1 MGKLKIYL
9 VGAMTGLTWEEQNEW
24 REEIIDKLNDF
35 KCINPCNYYNFEQIV
50 HDSELEVMRFDLRL
64 LKRCD
69 LIIAKIDTDSIGTTM
84 EIAIAYDENIPII
97 GLNLQN
103 KELHPW
109 IKSSCDKIFNN
120 IDELIDYVN
129 VFYSEY

>member
-9 VGAMTGLTWEEQNEW
+9 AGAMTGLTWEEQNEW
-24 REEIIDKLNDF
+24 RKEIIDKLNDF

>member
-9 VGAMTGLTWEEQNEW
+9 AGAMTGLTWEEQNEW